1 MTTTK
6 KTLLAAA
13 MLGLATSAHA
23 ELTNFDLITPD
34 GTLANQESLDWS
46 SNGSG
51 VSIGNGPFG
60 TPFVVSDTF
69 QFLYQA
75 NLVNVNPGGI
85 SGGVA
90 PNMDTSANGTFFGAT
105 AYEYTIVANLYE
117 EVSSFTAG
125 NPGQFQADF
134 IRDPLKVSTISI
146 FFDQPGLGANAN
158 TSTGTGFADGLEILR
173 MTIDDGSSTFPT
185 QSTFTATSA
194 TAGQG
199 SSKIHAAVNLAN
211 GDFVNSDYLVGITDF
226 IYNIE
231 FQSNLNYP
239 AGTSTT
245 SDFFKGSTSAL
256 YTPYVVDAAND
267 ILFKVDGDNQ
277 FSTVPEPGSL
287 ALFGIGLIGAAC
299 ASRRRKSVA

>member
-6 KTLLAAA
+6 KTLIAAA

-23 ELTNFDLITPD
+23 AVTNFDLITPD
-34 GTLANQESLDWS
+34 GTLANQESLDWNA
-46 SNGSG
+46 NGSG

-60 TPFVVSDTF
+60 TPFAVGDTF

-75 NLVNVNPGGI
+75 NLVNVNPDGI
-85 SGGVA
+85 SGGLA
-90 PNMDTSANGTFFGAT
+90 PNMDTSANGAFFGAS
-105 AYEYTIVANLYE
+105 AYEFTIVANLYE
-117 EVSSFTAG
+117 EVSSFTPGA
-125 NPGQFQADF
+125 PGQFEASF
-134 IRDPLKVSTISI
+134 IRDTSKVSTISI
-146 FFDQPGLGANAN
+146 FFDKPGLGTNAK
-158 TSTGTGFADGLEILR
+158 TTDGTGFADGIEIMR
-173 MTIDDGSSTFPT
+173 MTISDGIPTFPT

-194 TAGQG
+194 AAGQG
-199 SSKIHAAVNLAN
+199 SAKIYAVVNLAN
-211 GDFVNSDYLVGITDF
+211 GDFVNSDYLVGVENF
-226 IYNIE
+226 IYDIE

-245 SDFFKGSTSAL
+245 SDFFKGSTSSL
-256 YTPYVVDAAND
+256 YTHYVVNTTND
-267 ILFKVDGDNQ
+267 IVFKVDGDNQ

>member
-13 MLGLATSAHA
+13 MLGLTTSAHA
-23 ELTNFDLITPD
+23 IVTNFDLITPD

-60 TPFVVSDTF
+60 TPFVVGSTF

-75 NLVNVNPGGI
+75 NLVNVNP
-85 SGGVA
+85 SGLGLA
-90 PNMDTSANGTFFGAT
+90 PNLDTSADGTWGSNNS
-105 AYEYTIVANLYE
+105 YEFTIVANLYE
-117 EVSSFTAG
+117 EVQSFTPLVPASG
-125 NPGQFQADF
+125 IFNATF
-134 IRDPLKVSTISI
+134 IRDPSKVSTISI
-146 FFDQPGLGANAN
+146 FFDDGSGNNAN
-158 TSTGTGFADGLEILR
+158 TSNGSGFVDGIEIMR
-173 MTIDDGSSTFPT
+173 MTINDGTAAFPT
-185 QSTFTATSA
+185 FSSFTSTGAN
-194 TAGQG
+194 AGQG
-199 SSKIHAAVNLAN
+199 SAKIYAAVNLAN
-211 GDFVNSDYLVGITDF
+211 GDFVNPNYLVGIENF
-226 IYNIE
+226 IYDIE

-245 SDFFKGSTSAL
+245 SGFFTGSTNPL
-256 YTPYVVDAAND
+256 YTPYAVNRTND